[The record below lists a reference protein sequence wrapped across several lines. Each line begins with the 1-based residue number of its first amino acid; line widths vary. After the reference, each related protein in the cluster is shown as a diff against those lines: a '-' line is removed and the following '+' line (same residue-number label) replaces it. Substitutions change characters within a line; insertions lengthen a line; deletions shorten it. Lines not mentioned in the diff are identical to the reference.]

1 MPAELNRNDPSTAK
15 FQNVLAPLGL
25 GLIVNSPKPAGGAGA
40 GDSDT
45 VMILAA
51 AACCMPDMGYQ
62 VMLAPDKNQVLAETL
77 TMVPK
82 ALLVMVLL
90 AVTVMVLLPAR

>member
-1 MPAELNRNDPSTAK
+1 M
-15 FQNVLAPLGL
+15 
-25 GLIVNSPKPAGGAGA
+25 VNSPKPAGGDGA

-62 VMLAPDKNQVLAETL
+62 VMLAPERNHVLAETF